1 MLLTHLAI
9 KSQLT
14 ASKITML
21 DTTVFFLWMLCILH
35 LISIDTNW
43 RARNLVY
50 DEFKYL

>member
-9 KSQLT
+9 KSRLT

-21 DTTVFFLWMLCILH
+21 QTTVLFLWMLRILH

-50 DEFKYL
+50 DEYKYL